1 MNFNNQG
8 NNNESHKS
16 GFISIIGRPN
26 VGKSTFLNRVIGQ
39 KIAIMSDKPQ
49 TTRNKVQGVLTLDD
63 SQLIFID
70 TPGIHKPKHRLGDFM
85 MKVAQNTLKEVDLV
99 LFMVNAQEGYGRGE
113 EFIIEKLQNVKTPVF
128 LVVNKIDL
136 IHPDQLLKLIESYN
150 EKFNFA
156 EIVPISALEGNN
168 IEKLLEQIKEKMP
181 EGPQFYPADQV
192 TDHPERFIVS
202 ELIREKALHLTREE
216 IPHSLAVVIEKMERQ
231 PEKEM
236 VHVMATII
244 VERDSQKGIII
255 GKQGGMLKEIGKRAR
270 HDIENLL
277 GTKVFLELW
286 VKVQKDWRNKATQLR
301 DFGFREDEY

>member
-1 MNFNNQG
+1 MNINNQT
-8 NNNESHKS
+8 EHKS

-49 TTRNKVQGVLTLDD
+49 TTRNKVQGVLTTDD
-63 SQLIFID
+63 AQLIFID

-85 MKVAQNTLKEVDLV
+85 MKVAQNTLKEVDLI
-99 LFMVNAQEGYGRGE
+99 LFMVNAEEGFGKGE
-113 EFIIEKLQNVKTPVF
+113 EFILEKFQTVKTPIF
-128 LVVNKIDL
+128 LVINKIDT
-136 IHPDQLLKLIESYN
+136 IHPDQLFAIIESYK
-150 EKFNFA
+150 EKYPFK

-168 IEKLLEQIKEKMP
+168 VETLLTQIKKYLP

-216 IPHSLAVVIEKMERQ
+216 IPHSLAVVIEKMER
-231 PEKEM
+231 KSND
-236 VHVMATII
+236 VINVMATII

-255 GKQGGMLKEIGKRAR
+255 GKQGSMLKEIGKRAR
-270 HDIENLL
+270 TDIENLL
-277 GTKVFLELW
+277 GNKVYLELW
-286 VKVQKDWRNKATQLR
+286 VKVQKDWRNKMTQLR